1 MRALKLEP
9 NNRQFAEYLK
19 KTDEKLQKI
28 KIEAYEKMER
38 RVMYTDLA
46 EMGFEEESI
55 RVHAEELHLDK
66 Q

>member
-1 MRALKLEP
+1 
-9 NNRQFAEYLK
+9 
-19 KTDEKLQKI
+19 
-28 KIEAYEKMER
+28 MER

-66 Q
+66 QQIEEL